1 MLQSVKISIVLVL
14 LSQALLKVA
23 TMKINERAS
32 LPSNVEGMLLWE
44 KVDSVRGG

>member
-1 MLQSVKISIVLVL
+1 MEISIVLVL

-23 TMKINERAS
+23 TMKINERTS

-44 KVDSVRGG
+44 KLGRVDSVRGG